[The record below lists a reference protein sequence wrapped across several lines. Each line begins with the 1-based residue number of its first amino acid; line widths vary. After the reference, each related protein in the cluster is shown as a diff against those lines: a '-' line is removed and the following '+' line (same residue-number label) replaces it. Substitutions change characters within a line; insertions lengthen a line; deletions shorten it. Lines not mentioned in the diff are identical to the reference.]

1 MPPFL
6 YCLLISL
13 PGELQKT
20 RSAGQA
26 LSGEQLRDVAETL
39 GEKWEQAALHL
50 GLKKEDL
57 DDIKKEEKAES
68 MQRRNMLLLWKR
80 RRPGEATAQDLLR
93 GLEDME
99 DLPVETRLLLKG
111 NILNPQTQGRHSG
124 GKGMYREV

>member
-1 MPPFL
+1 M
-6 YCLLISL
+6 ISL

-39 GEKWEQAALHL
+39 GATWEQAALHL

-68 MQRRNMLLLWKR
+68 MQRRNMLLLWKC
-80 RRPGEATAQDLLR
+80 RRPGEARAQDLLR

-111 NILNPQTQGRHSG
+111 NILTPHTQGHQ
-124 GKGMYREV
+124 